1 MPSGC
6 RMFDSI
12 DPNEYY
18 ADQRWPELKRVT
30 KDGPIAAS
38 LAERS
43 CVEMVKPETQAGQPR
58 RNVEASR
65 G

>member
-1 MPSGC
+1 
-6 RMFDSI
+6 MFDSI

-30 KDGPIAAS
+30 KDGPITAS

-43 CVEMVKPETQAGQPR
+43 CVETGKTQPQTPTSTPDKEGTGNA
-58 RNVEASR
+58 
-65 G
+65 

>member
-1 MPSGC
+1 
-6 RMFDSI
+6 MFDSI

-43 CVEMVKPETQAGQPR
+43 CVEMVKPH
-58 RNVEASR
+58 ASAESDR
-65 G
+65 GSSDLERGSA